1 MIPQLNQKPWSFIAY
16 TSLQLRTIN
25 WCDDRFTKR
34 ILSETIELHA
44 IKARNWLHRSRSN
57 VNPIAFR
64 GVCHGT
70 SITIILSMFESQ
82 AWVDARSD
90 VCVYMLIINAC
101 MDMRVRGSRK
111 CLRGTINHTVV
122 EYGFESK
129 TQNGDSNLEARVYMR
144 SLNGWI
150 STVIITNCIL
160 FCSIMFAKL
169 SSWIISSWNFHLF
182 RFVDIVLSS
191 EINFSLLPRI
201 TVFFKYLF
209 FNIYSSLLEYSIY
222 RAYLLFI
229 ATVHPFCFAFYF
241 SFTISINSLTIPVT

>member
-1 MIPQLNQKPWSFIAY
+1 MKC

-25 WCDDRFTKR
+25 WYDDRFTKR

-64 GVCHGT
+64 GVCRGT

-82 AWVDARSD
+82 AWVDARSG
-90 VCVYMLIINAC
+90 VCVYTLIINAC

-111 CLRGTINHTVV
+111 CLRGTVNHTVA

-129 TQNGDSNLEARVYMR
+129 TQNGDSNLEPRVYMR

-150 STVIITNCIL
+150 SAVIITNCIL

-169 SSWIISSWNFHLF
+169 SSWITSSWNFHLF
-182 RFVDIVLSS
+182 HFVDIVLSS
-191 EINFSLLPRI
+191 EINFPLLPRI
-201 TVFFKYLF
+201 TVFFFFQISLF
-209 FNIYSSLLEYSIY
+209 
-222 RAYLLFI
+222 
-229 ATVHPFCFAFYF
+229 
-241 SFTISINSLTIPVT
+241 

>member
-1 MIPQLNQKPWSFIAY
+1 MKC

-25 WCDDRFTKR
+25 WYDDRFTKR
-34 ILSETIELHA
+34 VLSETIELHA

-64 GVCHGT
+64 GVCRGT
-70 SITIILSMFESQ
+70 SITIILSMSESQ
-82 AWVDARSD
+82 AWVDACSG
-90 VCVYMLIINAC
+90 VCVYTLIINAC

-111 CLRGTINHTVV
+111 CLRGTANHTVA

-129 TQNGDSNLEARVYMR
+129 TQNGDSNLEPKVYMR
-144 SLNGWI
+144 SLNRWI
-150 STVIITNCIL
+150 SAVIITNCVL

-169 SSWIISSWNFHLF
+169 SSRIISSRNFHLF
-182 RFVDIVLSS
+182 HFVDIVLSS
-191 EINFSLLPRI
+191 EINFPLLSRI
-201 TVFFKYLF
+201 TVFFRYLF
-209 FNIYSSLLEYSIY
+209 FNIYSPLLEYSVY

-241 SFTISINSLTIPVT
+241 LFTISINSLAIPVT